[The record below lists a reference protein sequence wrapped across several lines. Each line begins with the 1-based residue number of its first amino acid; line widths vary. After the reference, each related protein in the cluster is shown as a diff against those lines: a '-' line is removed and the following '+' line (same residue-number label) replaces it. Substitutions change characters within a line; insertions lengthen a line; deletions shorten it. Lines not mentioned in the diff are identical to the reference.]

1 MTADLATAGLGAL
14 FLAALV
20 AATLLPAQSEL
31 VLTAM
36 LLSGRWDPAVLVAV
50 ATAGNVAGSL
60 INWLIGCFL
69 SDRRDARW
77 FPVSAA
83 ALTRAEQR
91 FQRFGLPVLL
101 LSWVP
106 IIGDPITLVAGLLRV
121 RLIPFLLIVTVAK
134 GGRYAVLAAIV
145 LGVVGW

>member
-1 MTADLATAGLGAL
+1 VSGELATAGLGAL

-31 VLTAM
+31 MLTAM
-36 LLSGRWDPAVLVAV
+36 LLTDRWEPVVLVAI
-50 ATAGNVAGSL
+50 ATAGNVAGSTV
-60 INWLIGCFL
+60 NWLIGRFL

-77 FPVSAA
+77 FPVPAA
-83 ALTRAEQR
+83 ALARAEQR

-121 RLIPFLLIVTVAK
+121 RPLPFLVIVTIAK
-134 GGRYAVLAAIV
+134 GARYAVLAAIV
-145 LGVVGW
+145 LGVVRW

>member
-1 MTADLATAGLGAL
+1 MSADLATAGLGAL
-14 FLAALV
+14 FVAALV
-20 AATLLPAQSEL
+20 AATLLPAQSEV

-36 LLSGRWDPAVLVAV
+36 LLAGRWDPAVLVAV
-50 ATAGNVAGSL
+50 ATAGNVAGSTV
-60 INWLIGCFL
+60 NWLIGRFL

-77 FPVSAA
+77 FPVPAA
-83 ALTRAEQR
+83 ALTRAERR

-121 RLIPFLLIVTVAK
+121 RLLPFLLIVTIAK
-134 GGRYAVLAAIV
+134 GARYAVLAALV
-145 LGVVGW
+145 LGIVRW

>member
-1 MTADLATAGLGAL
+1 MAGLGAL

-36 LLSGRWDPAVLVAV
+36 LLAGRWDPAVLIAV
-50 ATAGNVAGSL
+50 ATVGNVAGSTV
-60 INWLIGCFL
+60 NWLIGRFL

-83 ALTRAEQR
+83 ALGRAERR

-121 RLIPFLLIVTVAK
+121 RFLSFLLVVTLAK
-134 GGRYAVLAAIV
+134 GGRYAALASIV
-145 LGVVGW
+145 LGIPQW

>member
-1 MTADLATAGLGAL
+1 MSADLATAGLGAL

-36 LLSGRWDPAVLVAV
+36 LLAGRWDPTVLIAV
-50 ATAGNVAGSL
+50 ATVGNVAGSTV
-60 INWLIGCFL
+60 NWLIGRFL
-69 SDRRDARW
+69 SDRRDASW
-77 FPVSAA
+77 FLVPAA
-83 ALTRAEQR
+83 ALARAEQR
-91 FQRFGLPVLL
+91 FQRFGLPALL

-121 RLIPFLLIVTVAK
+121 RLLPFLLVVTVAK
-134 GGRYAVLAAIV
+134 GARYAVLAALV
-145 LGVVGW
+145 LGIMRW

>member
-31 VLTAM
+31 VLSAM
-36 LLSGRWDPAVLVAV
+36 LLSDRWDHAMLVTI

-60 INWLIGCFL
+60 INWLIGRFL

-91 FQRFGLPVLL
+91 LQRFGLPVLL

-121 RLIPFLLIVTVAK
+121 RLIPFLLVVTVAK

-145 LGVVGW
+145 LGIVRW

>member
-50 ATAGNVAGSL
+50 ATAGNVMGSL
-60 INWLIGCFL
+60 VNWLIGRFL

-83 ALTRAEQR
+83 ALTRAKQR

-121 RLIPFLLIVTVAK
+121 RLIPFLLVVTVAK

-145 LGVVGW
+145 LGVVRW

>member
-1 MTADLATAGLGAL
+1 MSADLAMAGLGGL

-36 LLSGRWDPAVLVAV
+36 LLAGRWDTAVLIAV
-50 ATAGNVAGSL
+50 ATAGNVAGSAG
-60 INWLIGCFL
+60 NWLIGRFL
-69 SDRRDARW
+69 SDRRDTRW
-77 FPVSAA
+77 FPVPPA
-83 ALTRAEQR
+83 ALARAERR
-91 FQRFGLPVLL
+91 FQRYGPLVLL

-121 RLIPFLLIVTVAK
+121 RLLPFLLIVTIAK
-134 GGRYAVLAAIV
+134 GARYAVLAAV
-145 LGVVGW
+145 ALGVVRW

>member
-1 MTADLATAGLGAL
+1 MSQDFQAAGLGAL

-31 VLTAM
+31 VLSAM
-36 LLSGRWDPAVLVAV
+36 LLARRWDPAVLIAV
-50 ATAGNVAGSL
+50 ATVGNVAGSTV
-60 INWLIGCFL
+60 NWLIGRFL

-83 ALTRAEQR
+83 ALARAEQH

-106 IIGDPITLVAGLLRV
+106 IIGDPITLVAGLMRV
-121 RLIPFLLIVTVAK
+121 RLLPFLLLVTIAK
-134 GGRYAVLAAIV
+134 GARYLLLAGIV
-145 LGVVGW
+145 LGTVRW

>member
-1 MTADLATAGLGAL
+1 MSPDYASAELGAL

-31 VLTAM
+31 VLSAM
-36 LLSGRWDPAVLVAV
+36 LVAGEWDPALLVLVA
-50 ATAGNVAGSL
+50 TIGNVAGST
-60 INWLIGCFL
+60 INWLIGRFF
-69 SDRRDARW
+69 SNRRDERW

-83 ALTRAEQR
+83 ALNRAEYR
-91 FQRFGLPVLL
+91 FRRFGLPVLL

-121 RLIPFLLIVTVAK
+121 RLLPFLVIVTIAK
-134 GGRYAVLAAIV
+134 GGRYAILAAIV
-145 LGVVGW
+145 LGILRW

>member
-1 MTADLATAGLGAL
+1 MNGDLATAGLGAL

-20 AATLLPAQSEL
+20 AATLLPAQSEV

-36 LLSGRWDPAVLVAV
+36 LLAGRWDPAVLVAV

-60 INWLIGCFL
+60 VNWLIGRFF
-69 SDRRDARW
+69 SDLRDARW
-77 FPVSAA
+77 FPFPAA
-83 ALTRAEQR
+83 ALERAEQCFR
-91 FQRFGLPVLL
+91 RFGLPVVL

-121 RLIPFLLIVTVAK
+121 RLIPFLLVVTLAK
-134 GGRYAVLAAIV
+134 GGRYVVLAAIV
-145 LGVVGW
+145 LGIVRW

>member
-1 MTADLATAGLGAL
+1 MSSDVATAGLGAL
-14 FLAALV
+14 FLVALV

-36 LLSGRWDPAVLVAV
+36 LLAGRWEPTVLVAV
-50 ATAGNVAGSL
+50 ATAGNVAGSTV
-60 INWLIGCFL
+60 NWLLGRFF

-77 FPVSAA
+77 FPVPAA
-83 ALTRAEQR
+83 ALERAERR
-91 FQRFGLPVLL
+91 FRRFGLPMLL

-121 RLIPFLLIVTVAK
+121 RLLPFLLIVTIAK
-134 GGRYAVLAAIV
+134 AARYAVLAALV
-145 LGVVGW
+145 LGITRR

>member
-1 MTADLATAGLGAL
+1 MTAELATAGLGAL
-14 FLAALV
+14 FLAALA
-20 AATLLPAQSEL
+20 AATLFPAQSEL

-36 LLSGRWDPAVLVAV
+36 LLAGRWDTAVLVAV
-50 ATAGNVAGSL
+50 ATAGNVAGST
-60 INWLIGCFL
+60 INWLIGRFF

-77 FPVSAA
+77 FPVPAA
-83 ALTRAEQR
+83 ALARAEQR

-121 RLIPFLLIVTVAK
+121 RLLPFLLVVTVAK
-134 GGRYAVLAAIV
+134 GGRYALLAAIV
-145 LGVVGW
+145 LGIVRW

>member
-1 MTADLATAGLGAL
+1 MSADLATAGLGAL

-36 LLSGRWDPAVLVAV
+36 LLAGRWDPAMLIAV
-50 ATAGNVAGSL
+50 ATVGNVAGSTL
-60 INWLIGCFL
+60 NWLIGRFL

-77 FPVSAA
+77 FPI
-83 ALTRAEQR
+83 RAEALARAERR

-106 IIGDPITLVAGLLRV
+106 IIGDPITMVAGLLRV
-121 RLIPFLLIVTVAK
+121 RLLPFLLVVTIAK
-134 GGRYAVLAAIV
+134 GARYAVLAAIV
-145 LGVVGW
+145 LGIVRW